1 MNKMNVKRS
10 GIYGK
15 GFEDL
20 PFEEQKKRID
30 KAFKFEPPGRV
41 VQQMDFLVATSDGN
55 PKIERIKNYALKK
68 SHELEGKPDMI
79 TYKTKI
85 KNCPSGYVM
94 VRSHTN
100 NGKRIQSYCRRKGQ
114 YARPEL
120 RKYISR

>member
-1 MNKMNVKRS
+1 MKNNLETKRS
-10 GIYGK
+10 GIYGS
-15 GFEDL
+15 GFENL
-20 PFEEQKKRID
+20 PYKEQKRRVD

-41 VQQMDFLVATSDGN
+41 VQQMDFLVATSRGN
-55 PKIERIKNYALKK
+55 PDIEKIKNYAVEK
-68 SHELEGKPDMI
+68 SHELESKNMI

-85 KNCPSGYVM
+85 TKCPSGYVM